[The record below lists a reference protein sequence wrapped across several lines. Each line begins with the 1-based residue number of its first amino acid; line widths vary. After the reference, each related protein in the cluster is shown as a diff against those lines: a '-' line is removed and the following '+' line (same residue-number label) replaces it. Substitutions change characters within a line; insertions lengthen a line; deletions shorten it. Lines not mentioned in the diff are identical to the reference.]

1 MPCNVR
7 QGCHSDLRPLSNAVA
22 RTWQGEIGSQD
33 SLREQGPSH
42 LHSPEA
48 CRTGSKVSS
57 LKDTEDNRALTYL
70 LALRLTPKEEKK
82 KTV

>member
-1 MPCNVR
+1 MLR

-22 RTWQGEIGSQD
+22 RIWQGEIGSQN

-57 LKDTEDNRALTYL
+57 LKYTEDNSALAYL
-70 LALRLTPKEEKK
+70 LALRLTPEEEKR